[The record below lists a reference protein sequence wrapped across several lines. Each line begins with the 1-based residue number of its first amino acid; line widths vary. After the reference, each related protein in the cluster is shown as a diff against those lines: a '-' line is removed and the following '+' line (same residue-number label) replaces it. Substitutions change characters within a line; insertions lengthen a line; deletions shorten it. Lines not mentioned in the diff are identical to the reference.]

1 MWRPKSITQ
10 WRNGCFE
17 YLFYLVLAATISVIE
32 RDSHTFAFN
41 NLQENLMQLPPYKYI
56 LEAHG
61 CSSDCFLFS
70 IVYFFISCFFL
81 FNCLSNSIW
90 CKFFFIYGSSTHLAY
105 PLKLWIMDTDTTHEY
120 DNTDT
125 VRRQFIKCTIHR
137 IMIQLYGCLYII
149 HIKTHSIGMS
159 YIKSKIQNKTS
170 IVWLGYINIKNW
182 KEI

>member
-17 YLFYLVLAATISVIE
+17 YLFYLVLAATISLIE

-61 CSSDCFLFS
+61 CSSDGFLFS
-70 IVYFFISCFFL
+70 IVFFL
-81 FNCLSNSIW
+81 FLVFFFFSIAHLIPYGINS
-90 CKFFFIYGSSTHLAY
+90 FFIYGSSMHLAY
-105 PLKLWIMDTDTTHEY
+105 PLKLWSMDTGTTHEY

-125 VRRQFIKCTIHR
+125 VIRQFIKCTIHR

-149 HIKTHSIGMS
+149 LIKTHSDWDEL
-159 YIKSKIQNKTS
+159 Y
-170 IVWLGYINIKNW
+170 
-182 KEI
+182 